1 MMRNEPARAP
11 HASRHEKALK
21 IERILLDQLGADA
34 SHRSL
39 RCLDLGCSV
48 GIISARLAR
57 LFGQVIGL
65 DPVVEA
71 SRLATPAIS
80 ASEATFLKGNG
91 LHLPFP
97 DEAFDV
103 IVCAQVY
110 EHTTNPHELV
120 TEIKRALKPGGVCF
134 FSGPN
139 RLWPIE
145 DHYDWL
151 VLHWLPHRIL
161 QWYCMWRY
169 GQPYDLILFNY
180 WQLTSLWQDFSKVDY
195 TLRLVY
201 KPEQF
206 LDAPNRY
213 RWARRVPYPV
223 ASFLRF
229 LLPNYNWILVK
240 GAAPTNG

>member
-1 MMRNEPARAP
+1 MAHNDSMQEQC
-11 HASRHEKALK
+11 ASRQEKALK
-21 IERILLDQLGADA
+21 IEHILLDHFGTDLLSK
-34 SHRSL
+34 SH

-48 GIISARLAR
+48 GIISARLAH
-57 LFGQVIGL
+57 LFRQVIGL
-65 DPVVEA
+65 DPLMQTSHLAEPAA
-71 SRLATPAIS
+71 SGS
-80 ASEATFLKGNG
+80 GVSFLRGDG

-110 EHTTNPHELV
+110 EHVGNPYELIA
-120 TEIKRALKPGGVCF
+120 EIKRTLKPGGVCF

-145 DHYDWL
+145 YHYHWL
-151 VLHWLPHRIL
+151 MLHWLPPHIL
-161 QWYCMWRY
+161 QRYCMYRY
-169 GQPYDLILFNY
+169 GHPYGLILFNY
-180 WQLTSLWQDFSKVDY
+180 WQLTSLWGEFRRVDY

-201 KPEQF
+201 EPDRF

-213 RWARRVPYPV
+213 RLARLIPRPA
-223 ASFLRF
+223 ASLLRF

-240 GAAPTNG
+240 GAGHTHG